1 MGQSYHMD
9 SYYIAMFIG
18 RNIIVYE
25 FATGNSCSVGSRNRS
40 FLCQQEFH
48 FSIPGSLHYYT
59 YLVKADYL
67 CEMVDELSLWRA
79 C

>member
-1 MGQSYHMD
+1 MLQ
-9 SYYIAMFIG
+9 
-18 RNIIVYE
+18 
-25 FATGNSCSVGSRNRS
+25 NSLTTT
-40 FLCQQEFH
+40 LCQQEFH

-59 YLVKADYL
+59 YLVKTDYL